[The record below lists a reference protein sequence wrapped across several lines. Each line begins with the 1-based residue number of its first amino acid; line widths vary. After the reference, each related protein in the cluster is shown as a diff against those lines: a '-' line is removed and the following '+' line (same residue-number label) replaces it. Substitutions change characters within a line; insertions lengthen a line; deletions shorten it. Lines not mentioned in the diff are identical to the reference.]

1 MARFSGYAP
10 YPVTNSVRCPGMF
23 AGVGREGSNSELL
36 RRQRKAEVTSLLMPE
51 NGISNT
57 ISWWWKI
64 DYFTLTFF

>member
-1 MARFSGYAP
+1 
-10 YPVTNSVRCPGMF
+10 MF

>member
-1 MARFSGYAP
+1 MARLSGYTP
-10 YPVTNSVRCPGMF
+10 YPVTNSMRCPDMS

-51 NGISNT
+51 YGIGNM

-64 DYFTLTFF
+64 DYFTLIFF